1 MRQFGRRRGLVCVV
15 EVELVSAVA
24 VLRPS
29 VVVGDDEGI
38 EQLLLGEV
46 GMRAVHEVF
55 RWQRRNRDSASV
67 IRLRLDLIPSF
78 LLASESYAIQRIA
91 FGHVHPSVHCIKL
104 IEELEGNNIVAA
116 LVGSLTSTM
125 TLVQS

>member
-1 MRQFGRRRGLVCVV
+1 MRQVGRRRGLVCVV

-55 RWQRRNRDSASV
+55 RWQRRNMDSASA

-91 FGHVHPSVHCIKL
+91 FGHVHPSVHCTKH
-104 IEELEGNNIVAA
+104 IEEPEGNNIVA
-116 LVGSLTSTM
+116 
-125 TLVQS
+125 TLV